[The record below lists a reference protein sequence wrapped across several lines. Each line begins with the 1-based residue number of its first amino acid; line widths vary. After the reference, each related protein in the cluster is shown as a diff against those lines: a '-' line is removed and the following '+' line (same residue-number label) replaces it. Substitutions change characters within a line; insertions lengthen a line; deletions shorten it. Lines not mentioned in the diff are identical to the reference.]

1 MRSIPAP
8 FDIPSFVPSV
18 LEAANAAHT
27 WTVPEWQNMPEKAVR
42 TDIIYT
48 ALQKARRGFL
58 TSLLV
63 RVEPSPQ
70 GTADCVTSDQQLGGS
85 ISTTST
91 LTSSLHSETQELQLE
106 KTPFELIIP
115 NQELTSWHASHHRI
129 TYTCNYV
136 REWGL
141 TAGVTGDHLA
151 MRSWG
156 QAPDSDFYFH
166 GARSLGP
173 HPSSDSA
180 FSATHLYGF
189 VTRRQNLSTDRNL
202 NYSKLLPMV
211 VFFYGDSHI
220 DLQKI

>member
-1 MRSIPAP
+1 MRPIPELYLNDKTCRRKLSAQTSSTRRYKKPDADSWHP
-8 FDIPSFVPSV
+8 FWFGLSRRLKGP
-18 LEAANAAHT
+18 
-27 WTVPEWQNMPEKAVR
+27 Q
-42 TDIIYT
+42 T
-48 ALQKARRGFL
+48 AWLQI
-58 TSLLV
+58 SN
-63 RVEPSPQ
+63 S
-70 GTADCVTSDQQLGGS
+70 GGS